1 MSRRAKAIKLAFD
14 KGYRVTE
21 DGQVISPKGKQ
32 LSLFAPKSGRQY
44 LRFTI
49 YFEGGPIC
57 LDVHRLA
64 GYQKFG
70 DAIFEPDQQ
79 VRHLNGIGTDNRLVN
94 LGIGTPSQNALD
106 MSVEKRTTRSSLGG
120 YLGGRAN
127 RVFTKDEIH
136 EILRRLD
143 AGETQLEVANSVGV
157 NRRTVNN
164 IKNGKSYCEWYREY
178 TDAHPGFK

>member
-1 MSRRAKAIKLAFD
+1 MSRRAQAIRVAYD
-14 KGYRVTE
+14 KGYRVTD
-21 DGQVISPKGKQ
+21 DGEVISPRGRR

-70 DAIFEPDQQ
+70 DSIFEVGQQ
-79 VRHLNGIGTDNRLVN
+79 VRHLNDIGTDNRLTN
-94 LGIGTPSQNALD
+94 IGLGNASENALD
-106 MSVEKRTTRSSLGG
+106 MALEKRTARSSLGG

-127 RVFTKDEIH
+127 RVFSKTEIH

-143 AGETQLEVANSVGV
+143 SGETQLEVANSVGV
-157 NRRTVNN
+157 NRRTINN
-164 IKNGKSYCEWYREY
+164 IKNGKSYCEWYSEY
-178 TDAHPGFK
+178 RTP